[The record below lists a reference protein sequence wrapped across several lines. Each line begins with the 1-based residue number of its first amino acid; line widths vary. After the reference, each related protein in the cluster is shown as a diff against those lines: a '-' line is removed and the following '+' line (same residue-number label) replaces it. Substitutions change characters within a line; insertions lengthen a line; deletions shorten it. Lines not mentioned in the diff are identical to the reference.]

1 MYRDPGVCLQIY
13 IDAHVY
19 AQVGLLREINLFSHH
34 WFNVT
39 KTVLCIFSEDSI
51 LVTILNFI
59 NLVYILLGNSQH
71 ICLLQKQSIIM
82 VFGEK

>member
-19 AQVGLLREINLFSHH
+19 AQVGLLREINLFSRH
-34 WFNVT
+34 WFSVT
-39 KTVLCIFSEDSI
+39 KTILYIFSEDSI
-51 LVTILNFI
+51 LVNILNFI
-59 NLVYILLGNSQH
+59 NLVYILPGNSQH